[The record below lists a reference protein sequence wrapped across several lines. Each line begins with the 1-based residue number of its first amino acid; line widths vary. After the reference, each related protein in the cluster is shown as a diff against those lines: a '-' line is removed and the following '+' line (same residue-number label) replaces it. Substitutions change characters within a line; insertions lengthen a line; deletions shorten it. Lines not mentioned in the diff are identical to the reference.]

1 VAIAKARED
10 VRSGRTL
17 QVPKHLRDSH
27 YRGAEQ
33 FGHGEGYEYSHDA
46 PGGWSAQAYLP
57 EGRRYYDPVGR
68 GHEAVI
74 RERLEALRRAAEA
87 ARTEEKREEQ
97 RPGE

>member
-1 VAIAKARED
+1 LAAAKARED

-17 QVPKHLRDSH
+17 QVPKHLRDAH

-46 PGGWSAQAYLP
+46 AGGWSAQAYLP
-57 EGRRYYDPVGR
+57 EGRRYYEPAGR
-68 GHEAVI
+68 GYGVVI

-87 ARTEEKREEQ
+87 ARSTKRSS
-97 RPGE
+97 G

>member
-1 VAIAKARED
+1 VAIGKARED

-17 QVPKHLRDSH
+17 AVPKHLRDSH

-57 EGRRYYDPVGR
+57 EGRRYYEPVDR
-68 GHEAVI
+68 GYEAVI

-87 ARTEEKREEQ
+87 ARAGEKQDEH